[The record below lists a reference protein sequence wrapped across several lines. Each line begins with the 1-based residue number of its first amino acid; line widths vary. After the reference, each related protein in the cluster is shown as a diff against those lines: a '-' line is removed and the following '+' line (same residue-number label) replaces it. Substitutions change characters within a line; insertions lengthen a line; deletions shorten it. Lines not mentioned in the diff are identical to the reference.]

1 MTPDLTPDTLFAGNP
16 VCRILGIRY
25 PICQA
30 GMYQV
35 AYGRLAA
42 AVSNAGGLGCIG
54 SAYMDPARLREE
66 IRIARN
72 ETDKPFGVDILFA
85 QLEAAKQVAGSAGT
99 VASYEREVRAHID
112 VTFEEKV
119 AVIVAGLGNPGAIV
133 PQAHADGT
141 KVMALVG
148 TARQAQ
154 AVERAGVD
162 IVIASGHDGGGHVSR
177 VGTVALVPRVADSVQ
192 VPVLAAGGLADGRG
206 LVAALALGAHGVWMG
221 TRFIATLE
229 ARGHDNYKR
238 RITEIDEDG
247 TIVSRAHSGK
257 ANRMIRNAFT
267 KSWEGRDG
275 EIKPYPLQ
283 LREVGEPAS
292 YRGRIE
298 GDLETGVL
306 PAGQSAGLIAR
317 VEAAGDVVRA
327 IVAQAAATLAKLPR
341 G

>member
-1 MTPDLTPDTLFAGNP
+1 MTPDQIFADNP
-16 VCRILGIRY
+16 ICRLLGIRY

-54 SAYMDPARLREE
+54 SAYMDPERLARGNPHRQERDRQTVRRRHPVRPDREGQ
-66 IRIARN
+66 RRWLAAR
-72 ETDKPFGVDILFA
+72 D
-85 QLEAAKQVAGSAGT
+85 T
-99 VASYEREVRAHID
+99 VESYEREVRAHID
-112 VTFEEKV
+112 VTFSERV

-177 VGTVALVPRVADSVQ
+177 VGTMPLVPRVADSVKI
-192 VPVLAAGGLADGRG
+192 PVLAAGGIADGRG

-221 TRFIATLE
+221 TRFIATTE

-275 EIKPYPLQ
+275 DIKPYPLQ
-283 LREVGEPAS
+283 LREVGEKAS
-292 YRGRIE
+292 VRGRIE

-306 PAGQSAGLIAR
+306 PAGQSAGLIER
-317 VEAAGDVVRA
+317 VEAAGDVVRTIA
-327 IVAQAAATLAKLPR
+327 AQAAAVLAKLPR
-341 G
+341 GR